1 MKKILALVMA
11 LSAISAYAGSPY
23 VDANVGVMTNN
34 SDLAL
39 NLDAGYMFNKYLG
52 LEGGYTGSNNYSLFD
67 GVAKGVL
74 PLGIVDLYGKIGMGF
89 STWSGS
95 STNTG
100 LLYGVGVAF
109 PIAPMFQLHIED
121 YAISGNGNP
130 NFLMF
135 GGQFT
140 F

>member
-1 MKKILALVMA
+1 
-11 LSAISAYAGSPY
+11 
-23 VDANVGVMTNN
+23 
-34 SDLAL
+34 
-39 NLDAGYMFNKYLG
+39 
-52 LEGGYTGSNNYSLFD
+52 
-67 GVAKGVL
+67 
-74 PLGIVDLYGKIGMGF
+74 MGF

>member
-1 MKKILALVMA
+1 MKKILAILTAV
-11 LSAISAYAGSPY
+11 SAVNAYAGSPY
-23 VDANVGVMTNN
+23 VDANIGVMTNN

-39 NLDAGYMFNKYLG
+39 NLDAGYMFNKFLG
-52 LEGGYTGSNNYSLFD
+52 LEGGFTGSNGYTLYD
-67 GVAKGVL
+67 GAAKGVL
-74 PLGIVDLYGKIGMGF
+74 PLGIIDLYGKIGMGV
-89 STWSGS
+89 SSWSGGS
-95 STNTG
+95 SQTG
-100 LLYGVGVAF
+100 LLYGAGVAF

-121 YAISGNGNP
+121 YAMSGNGNP